1 MSFRYDPRKIFLTP
15 LRHSPARGIMDAVS
29 IPVKFHK
36 TAASQAGKV
45 CAKILFW
52 SLFPERKGLYA
63 EKMEDDLMGISF
75 NAQERVFRLETPGS
89 AYLIALIDEAG
100 FLAHAYYGR
109 SIPDDNMQYLT
120 RSLSDQPF
128 REMGRQLDYL
138 NNLPMEYPCRGTG
151 DFREACLAVE
161 TDEGYRTANLTY
173 VSHKIYGGKPPLE
186 GLPATCGGAED
197 CETLEL
203 LCEDKAL
210 GLHVTLLY
218 TAFTRLDAI
227 TRSARIENAGT
238 SGLSLTAALSAC
250 LDMEDQGF
258 DLITLHG
265 GWGCERM
272 LCREALRWG
281 EQGVRSTR
289 GISSHQENPFIALAQ
304 HTATQDQGQV
314 YAMNF
319 VYSGNFLAQV
329 ESSHEGQ
336 LRAVMGIAPEEF
348 RWYLS
353 PGGAFQTPEAVLVYS
368 HEGLGAMTR
377 TFHDLYRKHLVRG
390 PWRDRPRPSLVN
402 NWEAT
407 YFDFDTEK
415 LLDIARTA
423 AKSGVEMLVLDDGWF
438 GGRKDDHS
446 SLGDWVVNEEKLP
459 GSLKRLADEVNAL
472 GMKLGLWME
481 PEMVS
486 PDSDL
491 YRAHPDYALQIP
503 SRDPILSRWQL
514 VLDFSRKEVRDCVYD
529 QLHKVLSSA
538 NIEYVKWDMNRELSD
553 VWSSALPAGRQGE
566 LRHRYVLGVYELQER
581 LLRDFPG
588 LLLENCASGGSRFD
602 PGMLYYSPQIWTSDN
617 MDVVERLRIQ
627 EGTAMV
633 YPLSTI
639 SAHVPACPSHTNGR
653 TTPFETRGQVALPGC
668 FGYELDLTKLT
679 EEELSMI
686 PGQLEDY
693 KKYGPVFHDG
703 DYYRLASYRE
713 NGEYDAFLSVTKDK
727 GLAVVNYVQVLSRV
741 PRKPPVLHLRGL
753 DEGRRYRFT
762 ETGEERSGAAW
773 MYGGLLLPRMMGDFH
788 GKLFVLEEVRP

>member
-1 MSFRYDPRKIFLTP
+1 MRIQYDET
-15 LRHSPARGIMDAVS
+15 AGI
-29 IPVKFHK
+29 
-36 TAASQAGKV
+36 
-45 CAKILFW
+45 
-52 SLFPERKGLYA
+52 
-63 EKMEDDLMGISF
+63 
-75 NAQERVFRLETPGS
+75 FRLDTEKTSYIIGL
-89 AYLIALIDEAG
+89 ADEKRFIG
-100 FLAHAYYGR
+100 HVYYGKRISDTDVGYLMRTNESPFVPSQNNRDR
-109 SIPDDNMQYLT
+109 SSFFDA
-120 RSLSDQPF
+120 F
-128 REMGRQLDYL
+128 
-138 NNLPMEYPCRGTG
+138 PMEYPGSNTG
-151 DFREACLAVE
+151 DFRESALEVLDAGGHEAVE
-161 TDEGYRTANLTY
+161 LSYRRHRIFA
-173 VSHKIYGGKPPLE
+173 GKPALP
-186 GLPATCGGAED
+186 GLPATFGVDTSDGEKECLTLEILAED
-197 CETLEL
+197 ACIGLEATLRYSIFA
-203 LCEDKAL
+203 D
-210 GLHVTLLY
+210 V
-218 TAFTRLDAI
+218 DAV
-227 TRSARIENAGT
+227 
-238 SGLSLTAALSAC
+238 
-250 LDMEDQGF
+250 
-258 DLITLHG
+258 
-265 GWGCERM
+265 
-272 LCREALRWG
+272 
-281 EQGVRSTR
+281 VRSVSLRNVSQESIFLTKVMSASVDMDQEDYKMLTLQGSWARERHLDFRQIGYGKQSVGSVR
-289 GISSHQENPFIALAQ
+289 GESSHQEHPFLALVSEN
-304 HTATQDQGQV
+304 ATQEQGEV
-314 YAMNF
+314 YGFHF

-329 ESSHEGQ
+329 EKTQFDS
-336 LRAVMGIAPEEF
+336 LRVQIGIHPKNF
-348 RWYLS
+348 RWKLG
-353 PGGAFQTPEAVLVYS
+353 PGECFDAPEAVLVYS
-368 HEGLGAMTR
+368 SQGLGGMSR
-377 TFHDLYRKHLVRG
+377 SLHDLYRNHLIRS
-390 PWRDRPRPSLVN
+390 PYKDKKRPILIN

-713 NGEYDAFLSVTKDK
+713 NGEYDAFMSVTKDK